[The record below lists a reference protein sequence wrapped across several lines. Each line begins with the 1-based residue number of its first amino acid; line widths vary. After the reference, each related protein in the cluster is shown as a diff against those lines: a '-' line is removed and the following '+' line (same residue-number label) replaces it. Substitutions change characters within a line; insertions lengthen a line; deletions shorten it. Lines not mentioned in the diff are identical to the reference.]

1 MPTAHHEKIAQLNWI
16 PFTHLHTNRSNTV
29 SWIAWDKVDA
39 TLRVF
44 ENKPEL
50 SCFGIWSREDL
61 SSIIGVTLG
70 VSLPSNADEKLIGK
84 HITWEDEPI
93 EI

>member
-1 MPTAHHEKIAQLNWI
+1 MRKIAQLNWI
-16 PFTHLHTNRSNTV
+16 PFTHLHTSRSNTM
-29 SWIAWDKVDA
+29 SWIARDKVDA

>member
-1 MPTAHHEKIAQLNWI
+1 MA
-16 PFTHLHTNRSNTV
+16 
-29 SWIAWDKVDA
+29 WIARDKVDA

-50 SCFGIWSREDL
+50 TCFGIWSREDL

-70 VSLPSNADEKLIGK
+70 VPLPSNADEKLIGK
-84 HITWEDEPI
+84 HIIWEDGPV

>member
-1 MPTAHHEKIAQLNWI
+1 MQIKIGEDME
-16 PFTHLHTNRSNTV
+16 TKDEMYGH
-29 SWIAWDKVDA
+29 A

-61 SSIIGVTLG
+61 SSTIGVTLG

>member
-1 MPTAHHEKIAQLNWI
+1 MRKIAQLNWTL
-16 PFTHLHTNRSNTV
+16 FTHLQIKSNTM
-29 SWIAWDKVDA
+29 SWIARDKVDA
-39 TLRVF
+39 TLKVF

-50 SCFGIWSREDL
+50 TCFGIWSREDL
-61 SSIIGVTLG
+61 SSITGVTLG

-84 HITWEDEPI
+84 HITWEDGLV

>member
-1 MPTAHHEKIAQLNWI
+1 M
-16 PFTHLHTNRSNTV
+16 
-29 SWIAWDKVDA
+29 SWIARDKVDA

-70 VSLPSNADEKLIGK
+70 VSLPSNVADALIEELK
-84 HITWEDEPI
+84 KK
-93 EI
+93 

>member
-1 MPTAHHEKIAQLNWI
+1 MRKIAQLNWI
-16 PFTHLHTNRSNTV
+16 LFTHLHTNRSNTM
-29 SWIAWDKVDA
+29 SWIARDKVDA

>member
-1 MPTAHHEKIAQLNWI
+1 MSRIA
-16 PFTHLHTNRSNTV
+16 R
-29 SWIAWDKVDA
+29 DKVDA

-50 SCFGIWSREDL
+50 SCFDIWSREDL

>member
-1 MPTAHHEKIAQLNWI
+1 MP
-16 PFTHLHTNRSNTV
+16 
-29 SWIAWDKVDA
+29 WIARDKVDA

-61 SSIIGVTLG
+61 SSTIGVTLG

>member
-1 MPTAHHEKIAQLNWI
+1 MQIKIGEDME
-16 PFTHLHTNRSNTV
+16 T
-29 SWIAWDKVDA
+29 KVEMYGHA
-39 TLRVF
+39 ILRVF

-61 SSIIGVTLG
+61 SSTIGVTLG